1 VIKKLNEFAQMM
13 QDLLSQ
19 ESIPTDMQMESVRT
33 QIGFFQHE
41 RLAHELVM
49 LFFALFTV
57 GGILYVAV
65 FPSVAVMLLDVLFMA
80 LLIPYISHYFKLEN
94 GVQRLYELYGLL
106 EAKRNGK
113 EP

>member
-1 VIKKLNEFAQMM
+1 MENALAQENPPGDAQM
-13 QDLLSQ
+13 
-19 ESIPTDMQMESVRT
+19 EAFRT

-57 GGILYVAV
+57 AGVLYVAI
-65 FPSVAVMLLDVLFMA
+65 FPSIPVLLLDILFMA

-94 GVQRLYELYGLL
+94 GVQRLYELYGQLD
-106 EAKRNGK
+106 AKRQAL
-113 EP
+113 